1 MCSLVVLKLRLVAL
15 FTRGNKF
22 NFILKNDLKRLKLIL
37 TLLPPPCID
46 LRLINIHRP
55 SKKQIEIVSW

>member
-15 FTRGNKF
+15 FTRGKIS
-22 NFILKNDLKRLKLIL
+22 FILKNDLKRLKLFLI
-37 TLLPPPCID
+37 LLPSPCID
-46 LRLINIHRP
+46 LSLINIHRP